1 MKNSRGFTLLEVAVA
16 LAIVSIGLIGAF
28 NGIIQSA
35 HNIASLREKALADWI
50 AMNQIAEIR
59 LSGEFPDVDD
69 FDGNVEFAGRDWRWN
84 AVVSETGVEGLRRI
98 DMRVAPEESPDAV
111 VSAVTGFVARRNAV
125 ATAAIDWWGAA
136 AGPPGGPGEQD
147 QDEDAGADEDED
159 QDPGADEDE
168 DEGGGDVEPPPE
180 PEDEEGDNEP

>member
-1 MKNSRGFTLLEVAVA
+1 VRRSRGFTLLEVAVA

-35 HNIASLREKALADWI
+35 HNIAALREKALADWI

-69 FDGNVEFAGRDWRWN
+69 FDGSVEFAGRDWRWN

-98 DMRVAPEESPDAV
+98 DMRVAFENSPDAV
-111 VSAVTGFVARRNAV
+111 AGAVTGFVARRNAV
-125 ATAAIDWWGAA
+125 ATAPIDWWGAA
-136 AGPPGGPGEQD
+136 AGPPGAPGEQD
-147 QDEDAGADEDED
+147 DD
-159 QDPGADEDE
+159 QAEDPGADDGG
-168 DEGGGDVEPPPE
+168 DDDGGGDVEPPPE